1 MRNDYLISAID
12 THTGGAPTRII
23 YDPILM
29 NVQGESI
36 KEKQDVIR
44 GEYDFIRKA
53 LMLEPRG
60 YREMT
65 GAICTCPIT
74 DGADYG
80 LIFIDTSGYL
90 ELCGHAIVGAATAAF
105 ELGWVDPNRSEIKFD
120 TVPGL
125 VSVSGT
131 FENGKVTETIMRD
144 VASYSYGEM
153 QLEYNG
159 KMLAVDIAYCGN
171 IFAILNALDFNI
183 PPNAKHTSEWS
194 NLGCNIRDRLN
205 QSSVLGKLT
214 SGRQVD
220 IVEFSAPPDNP
231 QANFKSI
238 VIFGEGQVD
247 REPCATGTC
256 AKMACLSRKG
266 KLNVGDVFVQ
276 ESIIG
281 TLAKAKVVD
290 VTEVKGYKGIM
301 PEIRYS
307 VFVTGIHQFLID
319 NQDPLKEGYL
329 LP

>member
-29 NVQGESI
+29 NVQGKSI

-65 GAICTCPIT
+65 GAICTRPIT

-80 LIFIDTSGYL
+80 LIFMDTSGYL

-125 VSVSGT
+125 VSVSGV

-144 VASYSYGEM
+144 AASYSYGEM
-153 QLEYNG
+153 QIEYNG

-281 TLAKAKVVD
+281 TLAKAEVVD
-290 VTEVKGYKGIM
+290 VTEVKGYKGII

>member
-1 MRNDYLISAID
+1 MRTDYLISAID

-29 NVQGESI
+29 NVPGKSL
-36 KEKQDVIR
+36 KEKQEIIR
-44 GEYDFIRKA
+44 KEYDFIRKA

-65 GAICTCPIT
+65 GAICTWPIT

-80 LIFIDTSGYL
+80 LIFMDTAGYL
-90 ELCGHAIVGAATAAF
+90 DLCGHAIVGAATAAF
-105 ELGWVDPNRSEIKFD
+105 ELGWVGPKRREIKFD
-120 TVPGL
+120 TVPGV
-125 VSVSGT
+125 VSVSGAYV
-131 FENGKVTETIMRD
+131 NGKVTETIMRD
-144 VASYSYGEM
+144 VASYSLGEM
-153 QLEYNG
+153 QLEYDG
-159 KMLAVDIAYCGN
+159 KKLTVDVAYCGN
-171 IFAILNALDFNI
+171 IFAILNALDFDI
-183 PPNAKHTSEWS
+183 PPNAKHASKWS
-194 NLGCNIRDRLN
+194 ILGRNIRDSLN
-205 QSSVLGKLT
+205 QSPVLVKLT

-256 AKMACLSRKG
+256 AKMACLFRKG
-266 KLNVGDVFVQ
+266 KLKVGDAFVQ

-290 VTEVKGYKGIM
+290 ITEVNGYKGIV

-319 NQDPLKEGYL
+319 NEDPLKEGYL
-329 LP
+329 LS